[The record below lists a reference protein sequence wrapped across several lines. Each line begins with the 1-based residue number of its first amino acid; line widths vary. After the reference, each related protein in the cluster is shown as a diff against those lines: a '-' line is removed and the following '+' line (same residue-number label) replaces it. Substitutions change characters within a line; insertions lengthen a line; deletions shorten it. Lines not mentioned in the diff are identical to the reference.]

1 MDPNLDFDT
10 FLYVSSEKF
19 IISIFEKTN
28 FKSIYSKEFLIDTQS
43 NKINFEKLKY
53 FLDSNILQIEK
64 EIKNFIKNIHLIID
78 SEEFFTTQL
87 SIRKNNNNKIISLD
101 LLVYLLNE
109 AKEQCKKTLENKKI
123 VHLIIDKYSL
133 DGSNYFYLPKNLK
146 CKNLCLDV
154 SFICLS
160 FDFIRKFEDLFKKY
174 QISVNQILNSNY
186 TKKFSKEKNIDLF
199 SSANKIILGYNENEV
214 KFVEKTSENKGF
226 FEKFFDF
233 FS

>member
-28 FKSIYSKEFLIDTQS
+28 FRSIYSKEFLIDIQS
-43 NKINFEKLKY
+43 NQINFEKLNY
-53 FLDSNILQIEK
+53 FIENNIHQIEK
-64 EIKNFIKNIHLIID
+64 EIKNFIKNIYLIID
-78 SEEFFTTQL
+78 CEEFFTTKL
-87 SIRKNNNNKIISLD
+87 SIKKNNNNKIISLD

-123 VHLIIDKYSL
+123 IHLIIDKYSL
-133 DGSNYFYLPKNLK
+133 DGSNYFYLPKSLK
-146 CKNLCLDV
+146 CKNLCLDL

-160 FDFIRKFEDLFKKY
+160 FDFIKKFENLFKKY

-186 TKKFSKEKNIDLF
+186 IEKFSKEKNIGLF

-214 KFVEKTSENKGF
+214 KFVEKTTKNKGF